1 MQVGARVVPA
11 PFTSHHK
18 LCQNQF
24 GEPNR
29 HVLTF
34 LHPICSVQDHIQ
46 SSAGDALKHRT
57 FTETPGRKRTEKQ
70 GQKWNQKPENFGIG

>member
-11 PFTSHHK
+11 PFTTHRK

-34 LHPICSVQDHIQ
+34 FHPICSVQDHIQ
-46 SSAGDALKHRT
+46 STAGDASKTPYH
-57 FTETPGRKRTEKQ
+57 TETPDRKRTQKQ
-70 GQKWNQKPENFGIG
+70 GEKWNQKPENFGIG